1 MRKKWLA
8 VLTIAM
14 SIPSTIAIFV
24 YGVSVLVERGY
35 VSKNVGYGIFF
46 LVILGMLWLM
56 VKYAVDK
63 KN

>member
-1 MRKKWLA
+1 MKKKWLA
-8 VLTIAM
+8 ALTVAM
-14 SIPSTIAIFV
+14 SIPSTIAVLV
-24 YGVSVLVERGY
+24 YGISVLVESGY
-35 VSKNVGYGIFF
+35 LSRSLGYGIFF